1 VKKTKLVQ
9 FSIRIDPAIIKRLD
23 EIAEQTHRN
32 RTGIIG
38 HMLTKGIEEFNNFE
52 LFQEKSK

>member
-23 EIAEQTHRN
+23 EIAEKTHRN

-38 HMLTKGIEEFNNFE
+38 HMLGKGIQEYNNFE
-52 LFQEKSK
+52 LFQEKTK